1 MEIKL
6 TKRKSAAKEIEL
18 KPAKRKTAAILN
30 DSGRETEN
38 AIQLQPQ
45 EKRVKRIVV
54 LRCGTVYLQNF
65 SKDMNEPGRQLKL
78 IREPDNPYDRWAQG
92 YAHCPAQCSAICRLA
107 CKNQSVARLM
117 DAERISLLLWMSKR
131 VYRHGNSVRKTMRLP
146 LRIYMD
152 VRIAGDR

>member
-18 KPAKRKTAAILN
+18 KPAKRKTAAVLN
-30 DSGRETEN
+30 DSGRETKN

-78 IREPDNPYDRWAQG
+78 IREPDNPYDRWAIRVCTLSGAMLG
-92 YAHCPAQCSAICRLA
+92 YLPSK
-107 CKNQSVARLM
+107 KNQSVARLM
-117 DAERISLLLWMSKR
+117 DAGKNITAFVDEQACIPAWKL
-131 VYRHGNSVRKTMRLP
+131 GTEDMRLP

-152 VRIAGDR
+152 ARIAGDR

>member
-18 KPAKRKTAAILN
+18 KPAKRKTAAVLN
-30 DSGRETEN
+30 DSGRETKN
-38 AIQLQPQ
+38 AIQLQSQ

-78 IREPDNPYDRWAQG
+78 IREPDNPYDRWAIRVCTLSGAMLG
-92 YAHCPAQCSAICRLA
+92 YLPSKKESIGGQTYGRGKEYHCFC
-107 CKNQSVARLM
+107 
-117 DAERISLLLWMSKR
+117 
-131 VYRHGNSVRKTMRLP
+131 G
-146 LRIYMD
+146 
-152 VRIAGDR
+152 